1 MKKISFLVLAL
12 LLFVSSLAGAQTGNK
27 RWALIIGIGKY
38 PEAAGVENFNYVEN
52 DINGMET
59 LFREKFSVPVENIT
73 VIKDEGVTKDG
84 VKKAIADMS
93 GKISENDHVFI
104 YIRARGEDTFPDF
117 NNDEKSG
124 YDNCI
129 VPYDCKW
136 KFPKTYISDDNLTLW
151 LKDIKGKIIAF
162 CDVQGGVDLIDLH
175 SNKELEGRILILG
188 PSPGT
193 NADEDPSQHGLMTYF
208 VIDKTNNIYEN
219 YLDEIRD
226 RSDEAQN
233 LTISII
239 IDEIKKQMNGFL
251 EDRGRMGELTSK
263 GKLDG
268 KSVIILSK

>member
-27 RWALIIGIGKY
+27 RWGLIIGIGKY

-59 LFREKFSVPVENIT
+59 LFREKFSVPVENII
-73 VIKDEGVTKDG
+73 VLKDEQVTKDG

-93 GKISENDHVFI
+93 GKISENDYVFI
-104 YIRARGEDTFPDF
+104 YIRARGVDTFPDF

-124 YDNCI
+124 YDTCI
-129 VPYDCKW
+129 IPYDCQW
-136 KFPKTYISDDNLTLW
+136 KYPKTYISDDSLSLW

-162 CDVQGGVDLIDLH
+162 CDVNGGVDLIDLH
-175 SNKELEGRILILG
+175 SNKELQGRTLILG

-193 NADEDPSQHGLMTYF
+193 EADEDSSQRGLMTNF
-208 VIDKTNNIYEN
+208 LIEKTNELYED
-219 YLDEIRD
+219 YLDEIRSN
-226 RSDEAQN
+226 SDEAQN
-233 LTISII
+233 LTMSII
-239 IDEIKKQMNGFL
+239 IDEVKKKMNGFF
-251 EDRGRMGELTSK
+251 EDRGRMGELSSD

-268 KSVIILSK
+268 KSIIILSK